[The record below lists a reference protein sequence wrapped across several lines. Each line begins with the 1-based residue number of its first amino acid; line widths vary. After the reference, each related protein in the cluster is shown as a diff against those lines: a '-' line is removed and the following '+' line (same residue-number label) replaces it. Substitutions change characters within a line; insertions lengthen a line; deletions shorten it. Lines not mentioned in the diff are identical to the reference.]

1 MSIERFCNEC
11 KLKRASN
18 THIGP
23 KLENIYAQQFFK
35 SLEKNTDLV
44 FNLVYRTIKQ
54 MYQICE
60 NFHFLITLL
69 PIFFLDSNGHYEERG
84 ANLEAEHKFLL
95 YRKYN
100 RIFDR
105 ENSM

>member
-1 MSIERFCNEC
+1 MRELPFSY
-11 KLKRASN
+11 N
-18 THIGP
+18 TTT
-23 KLENIYAQQFFK
+23 Y
-35 SLEKNTDLV
+35 
-44 FNLVYRTIKQ
+44 
-54 MYQICE
+54 
-60 NFHFLITLL
+60 L

>member
-1 MSIERFCNEC
+1 MGTM
-11 KLKRASN
+11 KR
-18 THIGP
+18 
-23 KLENIYAQQFFK
+23 
-35 SLEKNTDLV
+35 
-44 FNLVYRTIKQ
+44 
-54 MYQICE
+54 
-60 NFHFLITLL
+60 
-69 PIFFLDSNGHYEERG
+69 ERG